1 MPAITLDRLLADLK
15 KGKVERAYLLLGD
28 DQYLLDAARQAIR
41 QAILGTPAAAERA
54 FGLKAF
60 DLGRM
65 GMEEAAGA
73 LEDALVQARTPS
85 LLTAQ
90 QLLFLSGFARVIK
103 RMRSG
108 SEEEEDREAKDEAQS
123 NRNLESSSAS
133 GRILALLEEY
143 LARPSDFTVVVFEA
157 AEMDKRKRLAKLLE
171 KRCVVVGVES
181 PVRGERGRSFDEE
194 MRTAAVR
201 ARKFAQERG
210 IEIAPQALT
219 ALVSLKDG
227 DLGLVFQELEKLA
240 AYVGPGGKIGP
251 GELHLLVRGSTEEI
265 VWELV
270 DALGS
275 GDRRRS
281 LAILDNLIR
290 NGESPPAIVGALAY
304 RVRAMIEAK
313 EGSQRWAALQA
324 AEQAERFRSEQLL
337 ASLEMLLRADV
348 MLKGELPKA
357 EDGQKV
363 LEFLLAQLTA
373 KSERASIP
381 KRDSGLG

>member
-1 MPAITLDRLLADLK
+1 MPAITPDRLMTDLK
-15 KGKVERAYLLLGD
+15 KGKVAPAYLLLGD
-28 DQYLLDAARQAIR
+28 DQYLLDVVRQAIR
-41 QAILGTPAAAERA
+41 QEILGSPAVAEQP
-54 FGLKAF
+54 FGWKAF
-60 DLGRM
+60 DLGGM

-73 LEDALVQARTPS
+73 LEEALVQARTPS
-85 LLTAQ
+85 LLAPR

-108 SEEEEDREAKDEAQS
+108 SEEEEDGEAKDEAPG
-123 NRNLESSSAS
+123 NRNPEIVSAS
-133 GRILALLEEY
+133 GRIVTLLEEY

-181 PVRGERGRSFDEE
+181 PVRGGRSFDEE
-194 MRTAAVR
+194 LRAAAGR
-201 ARKFAQERG
+201 AKKFAHERG
-210 IEIAPQALT
+210 IEIAPEALT
-219 ALVSLKDG
+219 HLVNMKDG
-227 DLGLVFQELEKLA
+227 DLGMVFQELEKLA
-240 AYVGPGGKIGP
+240 VYVGPGGKISP
-251 GELHLLVRGSTEEI
+251 GELHLLMRGETEEI

-281 LAILDNLIR
+281 MAILDNLIR
-290 NGESPPAIVGALAY
+290 NGEPPPAIVGALAY

-313 EGSQRWAALQA
+313 EGSQRWPALQA
-324 AEQAERFRSEQLL
+324 AGQAERFSSEQLL

-363 LEFLLAQLTA
+363 LEFLLARLTA
-373 KSERASIP
+373 KSPRASVP
-381 KRDSGLG
+381 ERDSGPD